1 MCFFFLF
8 PLPLDRKSK
17 KLAVAIQKKNVSS
30 FSSVPRSC
38 DFMTDRNRTS
48 STLFS
53 GISDWPRTIV
63 WGGKDKTCNVWKLI
77 NPKGSQCVP
86 LHRIKMK
93 AQIGVC
99 KFSPDATLMC
109 FGSYG
114 GILKIYETESGVLVQ
129 TFKDN
134 IRHGE
139 HGGGGGGGGGGNNN
153 SSKAVGGNNP
163 VEQEHDATKIT
174 RITVVTDD
182 SKKEDNEDNS
192 MFGLP
197 GILGGSADNTAA
209 LKKSASCKCSVICII
224 VLVSLHLFF
233 KLQTSNFN
241 YSIDSC
247 VD

>member
-1 MCFFFLF
+1 
-8 PLPLDRKSK
+8 
-17 KLAVAIQKKNVSS
+17 
-30 FSSVPRSC
+30 
-38 DFMTDRNRTS
+38 MTDRNKTS

-53 GISDWPRTIV
+53 GVSDWPRTIV

-129 TFKDN
+129 TFRDN

-139 HGGGGGGGGGGNNN
+139 HGGGGGGGNNNN
-153 SSKAVGGNNP
+153 SKAPGGNNP

-209 LKKSASCKCSVICII
+209 LKKSASCK
-224 VLVSLHLFF
+224 
-233 KLQTSNFN
+233 
-241 YSIDSC
+241 
-247 VD
+247 